1 MSLLARLLK
10 DFDVLTFRFYI
21 YFLKR
26 GFIIIIT
33 STNYHLDN
41 TPSFAIILPI
51 GSEGFDHGLAPQSP
65 VFESQP
71 LPDRVV
77 VR

>member
-1 MSLLARLLK
+1 MSLLGRLLK

-33 STNYHLDN
+33 STYYHLDN

-51 GSEGFDHGLAPQSP
+51 GSVKVSITDLHHDLSCSNPDHCQTEWL
-65 VFESQP
+65 
-71 LPDRVV
+71 
-77 VR
+77 